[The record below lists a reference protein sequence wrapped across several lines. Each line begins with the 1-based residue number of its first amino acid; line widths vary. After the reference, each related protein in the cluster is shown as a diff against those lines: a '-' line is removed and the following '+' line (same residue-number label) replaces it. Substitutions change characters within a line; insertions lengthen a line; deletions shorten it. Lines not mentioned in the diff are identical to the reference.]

1 MVEKINLLELYK
13 DNIIKDGGHKV
24 NVPIRKANGKEYDGF
39 TYSIPL
45 KYLYYNDL
53 NGRIGVALS
62 EYESE
67 NEQLIPGHNEE
78 YNMVIQG
85 FLAEEDGKTKK
96 EMEILKR
103 DIGIKG
109 QAEPGYVLSDGRVID
124 GNRRF
129 TAKRLL
135 EQDKEIMEQQYFE
148 AVILDDLCVENQ
160 DDLKRIKSLELQ
172 IQFGKLGKV
181 DYDPIDRAIDAYKT
195 ICVNNIMS
203 AKEYSEYSNIKIT
216 EVNKRI
222 YEAELIVKFLEFI
235 NTNKDNYAIAKQL
248 DLDGPLQDLVPQYK
262 NIKKSDNLDQILN
275 TIFSKILQIRISKE
289 DFKKEYRQIIK
300 NVINSSQEEGFIEEI
315 EDDTDVITDFF
326 DSNKKIKNNIDLFKR
341 LNENKQVQTAIA
353 NVKSI
358 SKKYS
363 EKAENEKQ
371 KNTPIKLVEKAINSI
386 ESINR
391 GIICSLTK
399 EDKTKLIN
407 ELKKLK
413 SQVDNLILK
422 EE

>member
-135 EQDKEIMEQQYFE
+135 EQDEEIMEQQYFE

-358 SKKYS
+358 FKKYS

>member
-135 EQDKEIMEQQYFE
+135 EQDEEIIEQQYFE

>member
-135 EQDKEIMEQQYFE
+135 EQQYFE

-358 SKKYS
+358 FKKYS

>member
-315 EDDTDVITDFF
+315 EDATDVITDFF